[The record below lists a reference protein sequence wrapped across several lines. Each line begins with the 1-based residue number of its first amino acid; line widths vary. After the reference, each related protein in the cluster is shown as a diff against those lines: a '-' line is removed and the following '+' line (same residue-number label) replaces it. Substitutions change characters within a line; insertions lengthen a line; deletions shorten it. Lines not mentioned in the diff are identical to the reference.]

1 MENTVLK
8 KKTRNSSF
16 EILRLAAM
24 LMIIVSHIY
33 AGTQGGEQFSTANKA
48 IYILTNSLFGAGLG
62 VIIFMLL
69 SGYFLIKFSEQ
80 KMFKFIS
87 MTWVCSVFSLIIAIV
102 FSLITKTPLFSI
114 ITKISVLKRFVPLST
129 NEYWYLSAY
138 VCLLLLSPFINKAIN
153 AMSKKSFTILVSII
167 VFCFFML
174 PSILYFDIMGD
185 KGKGLI
191 TMISCYLIGAYFS
204 KYKINFKKKTL
215 LTALC
220 ISYFISTVLNFL
232 SSFFSVKLSS
242 EHGSVAYPF
251 SRECSI
257 FTLVI
262 GISLLLLA
270 SGKTFS
276 NKAVNSVSTKTL
288 YIYVIGGQFTALIS
302 HFNIVENNQNKLYLV
317 FIVFGLSIAVFAAA
331 YICAVLLEKPIELL
345 SNLLYAIYNKLKQVA
360 IKLYNKNAG

>member
-33 AGTQGGEQFSTANKA
+33 AGTQGGEQFSTANKV

-69 SGYFLIKFSEQ
+69 SGYFLIRFSEQ
-80 KMFKFIS
+80 KLFKFIS

-153 AMSKKSFTILVSII
+153 AVSKKSFTILVSII
-167 VFCFFML
+167 VFCFFLL

-251 SRECSI
+251 QEN
-257 FTLVI
+257 VQ
-262 GISLLLLA
+262 
-270 SGKTFS
+270 
-276 NKAVNSVSTKTL
+276 
-288 YIYVIGGQFTALIS
+288 YS
-302 HFNIVENNQNKLYLV
+302 HL
-317 FIVFGLSIAVFAAA
+317 
-331 YICAVLLEKPIELL
+331 
-345 SNLLYAIYNKLKQVA
+345 
-360 IKLYNKNAG
+360 

>member
-33 AGTQGGEQFSTANKA
+33 AGTQGGEQFSTANKV

-80 KMFKFIS
+80 KLFKFIS

-153 AMSKKSFTILVSII
+153 AVSKKSFTILVSII

-185 KGKGLI
+185 KGK
-191 TMISCYLIGAYFS
+191 
-204 KYKINFKKKTL
+204 
-215 LTALC
+215 
-220 ISYFISTVLNFL
+220 
-232 SSFFSVKLSS
+232 
-242 EHGSVAYPF
+242 
-251 SRECSI
+251 
-257 FTLVI
+257 
-262 GISLLLLA
+262 
-270 SGKTFS
+270 
-276 NKAVNSVSTKTL
+276 
-288 YIYVIGGQFTALIS
+288 
-302 HFNIVENNQNKLYLV
+302 
-317 FIVFGLSIAVFAAA
+317 
-331 YICAVLLEKPIELL
+331 
-345 SNLLYAIYNKLKQVA
+345 
-360 IKLYNKNAG
+360 